1 MAAGPALE
9 CHAGLAVDILG
20 QRDDLRMQQVQ
31 SFDEPF
37 MREFQPAGTAGAS
50 RTPAQ
55 GRGRNGPLV
64 IADLAPHPDFIRGP
78 RVFADNLDFIID
90 PGQLRPEFFGGH
102 PPRIQFGPPPDRL
115 PFARGEVRIQPERP
129 EKGFRHRNQ
138 LVHIPAGGKVAGSHQ
153 AIVERNGRFIIMVIY
168 GYQPDA
174 FPFAQQTLFP
184 IPLHQ
189 IPVPVPRTGFH
200 GRPQGGNADV
210 QFDTSRSLVPRQ
222 DFRFAEHADK
232 GVADKLFRKG
242 GACPVAVRTA
252 AAVQNIARLY
262 FVLVFAGVAAERD
275 RRRIVYIFPA
285 LPDDEIPVDFMEA
298 FQKTLHR
305 QSLGRSPAGM
315 RAQRT
320 SPAVKYMRRGHVP
333 FVSAFQEPEPGL
345 FERFHIRADD
355 DHVIPSGF

>member
-1 MAAGPALE
+1 
-9 CHAGLAVDILG
+9 
-20 QRDDLRMQQVQ
+20 
-31 SFDEPF
+31 
-37 MREFQPAGTAGAS
+37 
-50 RTPAQ
+50 
-55 GRGRNGPLV
+55 
-64 IADLAPHPDFIRGP
+64 
-78 RVFADNLDFIID
+78 
-90 PGQLRPEFFGGH
+90 
-102 PPRIQFGPPPDRL
+102 
-115 PFARGEVRIQPERP
+115 
-129 EKGFRHRNQ
+129 
-138 LVHIPAGGKVAGSHQ
+138 
-153 AIVERNGRFIIMVIY
+153 MVIY

-210 QFDTSRSLVPRQ
+210 QFDSCRSLVPRQ

-242 GACPVAVRTA
+242 SACPVAVRTA

-298 FQKTLHR
+298 FQKNAPSSAAGTLPGGNAR
-305 QSLGRSPAGM
+305 TADIPGR
-315 RAQRT
+315 
-320 SPAVKYMRRGHVP
+320 
-333 FVSAFQEPEPGL
+333 
-345 FERFHIRADD
+345 
-355 DHVIPSGF
+355 